1 MQGGSERD
9 VARVVEDALALM
21 DRERMTQ
28 SALAEALGVS
38 QGHLSRILRGEVR
51 RRSRTIRALAEWV
64 EGRGGVRR
72 PVAGAL
78 AVALAEAAR
87 ASPEFKDALEK
98 AVEIMR
104 NIRS

>member
-21 DRERMTQ
+21 DRERVTQ
-28 SALAEALGVS
+28 GVLAETLGVS
-38 QGHLSRILRGEVR
+38 QGHLSRVLRGEVR

-64 EGRGGVRR
+64 ESHGCVRR
-72 PVAGAL
+72 PAAGAL
-78 AVALAEAAR
+78 ANALAEAAM
-87 ASPEFKDALEK
+87 ASPELRDALEE

-104 NIRS
+104 NMR